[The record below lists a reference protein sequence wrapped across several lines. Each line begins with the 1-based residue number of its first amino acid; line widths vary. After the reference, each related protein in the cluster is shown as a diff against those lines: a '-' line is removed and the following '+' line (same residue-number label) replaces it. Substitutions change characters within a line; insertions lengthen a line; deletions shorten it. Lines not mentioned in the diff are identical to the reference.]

1 MYIIK
6 LIVSLKCLADTVR
19 RQLGD
24 LGKKI
29 DRVRQLVFTGR
40 KIAKGLKVTETKKP
54 SLINQQCVVKVIRV
68 MRIIWATRTVT
79 STYAFSVI
87 GKHLKDEYNQRPN
100 NLHEQFAILKK
111 CRGKFERL
119 IYETLLIRKKRPT
132 LNIQTDSI
140 SAKVFI

>member
-1 MYIIK
+1 M
-6 LIVSLKCLADTVR
+6 R

-79 STYAFSVI
+79 STFTFSVI

-100 NLHEQFAILKK
+100 NLHEQFATLKK
-111 CRGKFERL
+111 CRGKFECL
-119 IYETLLIRKKRPT
+119 IYEMLLIRKKRPT

-140 SAKVFI
+140 SAKLFI

>member
-1 MYIIK
+1 M
-6 LIVSLKCLADTVR
+6 R

-29 DRVRQLVFTGR
+29 DRVLQLVFTGR

-54 SLINQQCVVKVIRV
+54 SLINLQCVVYEFEGNSCDADYIGYTNRHLHL
-68 MRIIWATRTVT
+68 RI
-79 STYAFSVI
+79 SVI

-140 SAKVFI
+140 SAKLFI